1 MTAPDLNLSPF
12 AHEISS
18 VEATIGGKFTE
29 VQYMDISFL
38 QLPSHISVL
47 TVTKSIAK
55 NEIEIDMQKTVEN
68 IISKRL
74 F

>member
-1 MTAPDLNLSPF
+1 MF
-12 AHEISS
+12 M
-18 VEATIGGKFTE
+18 IGN
-29 VQYMDISFL
+29 
-38 QLPSHISVL
+38 HISVL